1 MKNLTKLS
9 LALAAVLAAGSA
21 HAEQLN
27 VGATV
32 AQACTLNL
40 EQVSSGT
47 VSTAEEDDQTVAN
60 LSLRCNT
67 PGGATVTIAPT
78 NGDLKSADGILINY
92 TMLLDVDGVDAL
104 DIART
109 DTSPGSTHSSS
120 LGFFSPVLANE
131 VDAVFKMDI
140 NVEAPGPFV
149 EGQVLFPARNAPAG
163 DYSESFDF
171 SITGL

>member
-9 LALAAVLAAGSA
+9 VLMAALVAAGA
-21 HAEQLN
+21 AQAESLN

-47 VSTAEEDDQTVAN
+47 ISTAEEDDQTIAN

-67 PGGATVTIAPT
+67 PGGATVTIDPL
-78 NGDLKSADGILINY
+78 NGDLKSSAGILINY
-92 TMLLDVDGVDAL
+92 TMLLDVAGLDAL
-104 DIART
+104 DIDRT

-120 LGFFSPVLANE
+120 INFFSPVLANE
-131 VDAVFKMDI
+131 VDAVFKMDV

-163 DYSESFDF
+163 DYSESFEF

>member
-9 LALAAVLAAGSA
+9 LFVASLVAVSSA
-21 HAEQLN
+21 QADSLD

-32 AQACTLNL
+32 AEACTINL

-47 VSTAEEDDQTVAN
+47 ISTAEEDDQTIAN
-60 LSLRCNT
+60 IGLRCNT
-67 PGGATVTIAPT
+67 PGGATVTIAPL
-78 NGDLKSADGILINY
+78 NGDLKSAAGILINY
-92 TMLLDVDGVDAL
+92 TMLLDVDGVDDL

-109 DTSPGSTHSSS
+109 DTSPGSTHSSTI
-120 LGFFSPVLANE
+120 GFFSPVLANE
-131 VDAVFKMDI
+131 ADAVFKMDV

-163 DYSESFDF
+163 DYSESFEF